1 MAAPWAQTATEVLDG
16 LDGRPEGLTTAEAE
30 ARLAVE
36 GPNRLPVQP
45 RDPWWKKLAGHLND
59 VLIFL
64 LLIAALIKAAIAI
77 YTGDVTNWVD
87 VSVIA
92 AVAIINVAIGMI
104 QEGRA
109 EKALDAIKG
118 MLSSR
123 AHALRDGSV
132 SDVDAETLV
141 PGDVIKV
148 RPGDRIPA
156 DARLL
161 EASNLQVEEAAL
173 TGESVA
179 SVKTVDAVGENA
191 NVGDR
196 TSMLFSS
203 TLVVAGT
210 GTALVTGTGSN
221 TEIGRIQT
229 MISEADELDTPLTK
243 TMAVFGKRLAVLILA
258 MAAVMVV
265 IGLLRGITGPELVS
279 ATIGFAVAAIPE
291 GLPALVT
298 ITLALGVQAMA
309 RRNAISR
316 QMASVEA
323 LGSVSTICSDKT
335 GTLTQNEMTVRHVS
349 TRSGQYDVEGTG
361 YAPVGRVVAP
371 GGTTSATASSA
382 DLTSLAE
389 VMLLCNDAHLE
400 QDGDRWKLIGEPT
413 EGAVLVLGRK
423 AGITGD
429 GWDRLAEIPFDS
441 ATKYMAT
448 LTQAPDGSRHVLV
461 KGALDS
467 VRARCTTQLGPDG
480 VPEPFD
486 AAFWEAQMTALADEG
501 LRVLAAARLEMP
513 ASVGELP
520 EDGPRGLT
528 MVGLTGIVDPP
539 RPEAIAAIAEARTA
553 GIAVAMITGDH
564 VGTAKAIAREMGIVD
579 SDDART
585 LTGAELQAMSD
596 VDLAE
601 VVQSVHVFA
610 RTSPEHKI
618 RIVRALQKH
627 GEVVAMT
634 GDGVN
639 DAPALTQADVG
650 VAMGIKGT
658 EATKEAADI
667 VLADDNFATIER
679 AVAEG
684 RRIYDNIRK
693 AVLFMLPTNGA
704 QSLGLLFA
712 VLLGWTVLPL
722 LPVQVLWINMVTSV
736 TLALPLATEP
746 AEPDV
751 MRRKPRDPKAPLIT
765 PDFLRRILFVSVLVG
780 GASLLVFAA
789 EFYGFLGFG
798 GHGDG
803 TLAQS
808 AGLTML
814 TLGQVAYLFNCR
826 FMHRSSLTVSVLRGN
841 KAILWAV
848 LALVALHLFFLY
860 TPFMQTLFRVTG
872 IGLREWLICIVLAAV
887 IFLVVEAV
895 KAFGRRNE
903 PKTARRE
910 G

>member
-1 MAAPWAQTATEVLDG
+1 MAAPWALTANDVLDG
-16 LDGRPEGLTTAEAE
+16 HETRLEGLTTAEAE
-30 ARLAVE
+30 ARLATA

-77 YTGDVTNWVD
+77 YTGDASNWID

-92 AVAIINVAIGMI
+92 GVAIINVAIGMI

-118 MLSSR
+118 MLSTR
-123 AHALRDGSV
+123 AHVLRDGTV

-148 RPGDRIPA
+148 RPGDRVPS

-179 SVKTVDAVGENA
+179 AVKTIDAVAEQA

-210 GTALVTGTGSN
+210 GTAVVTATGST

-229 MISEADELDTPLTK
+229 MISEADDMDTPLAK
-243 TMAVFGKRLAVLILA
+243 TMAVFGKRLAVLILG

-265 IGLLRGITGPELVS
+265 IGLLREISGPDLVS

-316 QMASVEA
+316 KMASVET

-349 TRSGQYDVEGTG
+349 TRGGQYDVEGTG
-361 YAPVGRVVAP
+361 YAPVGRVVTSDGAP
-371 GGTTSATASSA
+371 AASP
-382 DLTSLAE
+382 DLLAVAE
-389 VMLLCNDAHLE
+389 VMALCNDAHLE
-400 QDGDRWKLIGEPT
+400 QEDERWRLIGEPT

-423 AGITGD
+423 AGVTGE
-429 GWDRLAEIPFDS
+429 GWARLAEIPFDS

-461 KGALDS
+461 KGGLDS
-467 VRARCTTQLGPDG
+467 VAARCTTQLGADG
-480 VPEPFD
+480 GLEPFD
-486 AAFWEAQMTALADEG
+486 AAFWDAEMSALAAQG
-501 LRVLAAARLEMP
+501 LRVLAAARLEAP
-513 ASVGELP
+513 ATADALP
-520 EDGPRGLT
+520 DDGPQGLT
-528 MVGLTGIVDPP
+528 MVGVTGIVDPP

-553 GIAVAMITGDH
+553 GIAVSMITGDH
-564 VGTAKAIAREMGIVD
+564 ADTAKAIALEMGIVD
-579 SDDART
+579 SADAPA

-596 VDLAE
+596 MDLAE
-601 VVQSVHVFA
+601 VVQSVHVYA

-618 RIVRALQKH
+618 RIVRALQRH

-679 AVAEG
+679 AVSEG

-712 VLLGWTVLPL
+712 VLLGWTVMPL

-746 AEPDV
+746 AEPDI
-751 MRRKPRDPKAPLIT
+751 MRRAPRDPKTPLIT
-765 PDFLRRILFVSVLVG
+765 PDFLRRILFVSVLIG

-789 EFYGFLGFG
+789 EFYGFLGIG

-814 TLGQVAYLFNCR
+814 ALGQVAYLFNCR
-826 FMHRSSLTVSVLRGN
+826 FMHRSSLTLDVLKGN
-841 KAILWAV
+841 KAVLWAV
-848 LALVALHLFFLY
+848 GALVALHVFFLY
-860 TPFMQTLFRVTG
+860 TPFMQALFRVTG
-872 IGLREWLICIVLAAV
+872 IGLREWLICVALAVA
-887 IFLVVEAV
+887 IFLVMEVV
-895 KAFGRRNE
+895 KAVDRRLH
-903 PKTARRE
+903 PDTANQRA
-910 G
+910 